1 MFKKLRNTCIVSAVA
16 LATILPGQAS
26 ASAASNNGIQI
37 KNNVSITIN
46 GETISVYDPILNK
59 SNFLLLPMRALY
71 EAIGASVD
79 WNKETL
85 TASAT
90 RNGKMVDLTIDSMTA
105 IVDGQ
110 EVAMDVAPF
119 MYKDRTYMP
128 LRFVSENFDGNVNWD
143 PVTQSVDITLSDEQP
158 ETPLEDPYILHI
170 NNKRIVMKDPI
181 IMKDSRS
188 YLPASYIYDYLD
200 DSAGTWLP
208 DKSFELQVAGMN
220 FVFKDNSN
228 EVLVNNETVTLV
240 EKPFIQKGKMYVP
253 ISFLVNALGGNLRY
267 ISDKKEMYIYVYRYM
282 FTSSFLEKSYG
293 TTSSPTTVPSARL
306 EGDRDLFISDNPET
320 LTRKLVPMN
329 NATLAQ
335 YDVKPTA
342 TTNKHR
348 VFGWHYNTL
357 GTDVNIGIT
366 VQNKSTTES
375 IKVTDS
381 RGINQKT
388 GNSWVGHDIGLTIAD
403 ATLNNK
409 LNKSDSSGIVIAP
422 GETKVIETYDLHHD
436 YIIGF
441 LHDLDI
447 QAVNGGKPEY
457 TIRTVLTKDNS
468 DLTTIQSDQ
477 VAIDEYA
484 KHPRG
489 AWPSATILAELPA
502 YTVDSPEVG
511 YNISN
516 GRTDHLQTAE
526 NSLSQINGA
535 VGNPGHF
542 GMNYKVSIPVDNPTG
557 STKTIKLKLAGR
569 GGLYSGAIK
578 VNGKV
583 YLVPSLR
590 VGAEYVELPDFKMK
604 GSKDTIELELIHA
617 GGVNLPVAIYVET
630 K

>member
-46 GETISVYDPILNK
+46 GETISVHDPILNK
-59 SNFLLLPMRALY
+59 SDFLLLPMRALY

-90 RNGKMVDLTIDSMTA
+90 RNGKNVDLKIDSMTA
-105 IVDGQ
+105 LVDGQ
-110 EVAMDVAPF
+110 EAAMDVAPF

-128 LRFVSENFDGNVNWD
+128 LRFVSENFDGNVHWD

-158 ETPLEDPYILHI
+158 ETPQEDPYILHI

-181 IMKDSRS
+181 VSKDGRT

-200 DSAGTWLP
+200 DSSGTWQP
-208 DKSFELQVAGMN
+208 DGSFELLIGGMSFIFN
-220 FVFKDNSN
+220 ENSN
-228 EVLVNNETVTLV
+228 QALINNEAVTMV

-253 ISFLVNALGGNLRY
+253 AKFLVDALGGNLRY
-267 ISDKKEMYIYVYRYM
+267 ITEKKEMYIYVYRYM
-282 FTSSFLEKSYG
+282 FTSPFLEKSYG
-293 TTSSPTTVPSARL
+293 TTSSPSVVPSARL

-342 TTNKHR
+342 ATNKHR

-357 GTDVNIGIT
+357 GTDVTIGIT

-375 IKVTDS
+375 IKVADS
-381 RGINQKT
+381 KGINQKT
-388 GNSWVGHDIGLTIAD
+388 GNSWVGHDLGLTIAD

-409 LNKSDSSGIVIAP
+409 LIKSDSNGIVIAP
-422 GETKVIETYDLHHD
+422 GETKVIETYDLHHE

-447 QAVNGGKPEY
+447 QAVTGGKPEY
-457 TIRTVLTKDNS
+457 TIRTVLTKDNG

-489 AWPSATILAELPA
+489 AWPSATILAELPT

-516 GRTDHLQTAE
+516 GRTDNLQTAE

-542 GMNYKVSIPVDNPTG
+542 GMNYKVSIPVVNPTG

-569 GGLYSGAIK
+569 GGLYSGGIK
-578 VNGKV
+578 VNGQV